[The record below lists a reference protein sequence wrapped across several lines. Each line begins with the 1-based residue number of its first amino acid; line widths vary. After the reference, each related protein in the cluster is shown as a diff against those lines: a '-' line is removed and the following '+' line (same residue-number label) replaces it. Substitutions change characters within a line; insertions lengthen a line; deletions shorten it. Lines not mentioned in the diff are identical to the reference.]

1 MMDLNTS
8 PATWHKP
15 MVRSVIPA
23 TNPVLAQRYRERQ
36 ARLARMASHTDR
48 IDPVIAKITLRPDA
62 PKAVVRAEQFG
73 PLSLAYIACQLGPHP
88 ARAIIDIVA
97 HHFGITSADLVGS
110 RRFKKL
116 AFARHMAALIIHERT
131 KMSLPRIAPR
141 LGYRDHTT
149 VLHGIRSS
157 RERLAQYPEF
167 RRVYDSVHAELDAAI
182 AIGRQA

>member
-15 MVRSVIPA
+15 MNRSVIPA
-23 TNPVLAQRYRERQ
+23 TNPVLAEQYRERQ
-36 ARLARMASHTDR
+36 ARIARMAPPVGGS
-48 IDPVIAKITLRPDA
+48 DPKIAKITLRPDA
-62 PKAVVRAEQFG
+62 PKAVLRAEQFG
-73 PLSLAYIACQLGPHP
+73 PPSLACLASQLALHP
-88 ARAIIDIVA
+88 ARAIVDVVA
-97 HHFGITSADLVGS
+97 RHFGMRSADLVGS

-131 KMSLPRIAPR
+131 KMTLPRIAPR

-157 RERLAQYPEF
+157 RERLARYPEF